1 MIVNKMQFLRA
12 VQEKTVHIPPSEV
25 NRLLEYYNEM
35 IDEAMEEGLS
45 EEEAVNRLGTW
56 EEICAQIEEFR
67 TSEPVLTEPIK
78 EEPAKEPQNTIPDKK
93 PKKRVSLPMWA
104 VVLLILTSPVWG
116 AIVLSLGIAVF
127 AVVVALVVTGG
138 ALVISLFAVVLSL
151 AVVGVVGIPAGVVL
165 LATSGIA
172 PFLLTLGG
180 GLVCVGLAILGGLL
194 LAPFAVFFVSTVKL
208 VFRGIAGFFRT

>member
-12 VQEKTVHIPPSEV
+12 VQEKTVHMPPSEV

-35 IDEAMEEGLS
+35 IDEAVEEGLS
-45 EEEAVNRLGTW
+45 EEEAVDRLGTW

-67 TSEPVLTEPIK
+67 TSEPQQTEPIK
-78 EEPAKEPQNTIPDKK
+78 EEPAKEPQNPIPDKK
-93 PKKRVSLPMWA
+93 PKKRISLPMWA

-116 AIVLSLGIAVF
+116 TIVLTLLIVLF
-127 AVVVALVVTGG
+127 AVIFSLVVIVG
-138 ALVISLFAVVLSL
+138 ALVISLFAIVVAL
-151 AVVGVVGIPAGVVL
+151 AAVGVVGIPAGVVL